1 MSAKKTQI
9 IAAAMD
15 AFLQNGFAVSMDHV
29 AERAVVSKQTIYTHF
44 KSKEALFTAIIQERV
59 GAFRLPSED
68 FNTELSLDNFLVS
81 FAEKYLVHCLSKDS
95 INIFKLIVGEAE
107 KIPTVASIYFKE
119 VLESPTSILQG
130 FFEKQNKIG
139 NLHFPDPR
147 LAAEQFCGMV
157 SQHVFTKALFM
168 PFDLDEEERRT
179 IAKEATK
186 VFLHGHNKL
195 KFWMN

>member
-44 KSKEALFTAIIQERV
+44 KSKEALFTAIIQEKC
-59 GAFRLPSED
+59 GAFSLPSHEM
-68 FNTELSLDNFLVS
+68 NSELSLDNFLVS
-81 FAEKYLVHCLSKDS
+81 FAEKYLAHALSKDS
-95 INIFKLIVGEAE
+95 INIFRLIVGEAE
-107 KIPTVASIYFKE
+107 KIPAVAAIYFNE
-119 VLESPTSILQG
+119 VLESPAAILKG
-130 FFEKQNKIG
+130 YFDKQNKIG
-139 NLHFPDPR
+139 NLHFPDSK

-157 SQHVFTKALFM
+157 SQHAFNKALFM
-168 PFDLDEEERRT
+168 PGELDDEARHT
-179 IAKEATK
+179 IAKESTK